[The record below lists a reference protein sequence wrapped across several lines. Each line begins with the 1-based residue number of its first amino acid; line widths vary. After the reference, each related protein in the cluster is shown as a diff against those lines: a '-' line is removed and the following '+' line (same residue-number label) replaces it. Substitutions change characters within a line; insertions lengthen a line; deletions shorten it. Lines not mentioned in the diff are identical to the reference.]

1 MRFIIITTA
10 CLVLFSCTDKF
21 AAYKE
26 VPDYITEASQLD
38 STYYEAYD
46 RTLELWPT
54 DYEELYIPTT
64 DGIAH
69 VLVSGPKNGEPM
81 VLLHGMN
88 ASSTMWYP
96 NIQALSENYRVF
108 AIDFLLEPGKSHVY
122 DKVENVEKVV
132 DWYEEV
138 LFALKVD
145 NFHLIGASRGGWL
158 AVNLAFSNQ
167 KRIKS
172 MILLSPAQTF
182 TWIRP
187 SKDLFKNIVKLFS
200 SKEKRIEQTLESMSA
215 DVTHIKDS
223 YIQQYKLGLETDSD
237 NEFILSMRPFSTKKL
252 QTLQMPVLVLIGDDD
267 IINEPKTV
275 KIANSLPR
283 GEGEIIS
290 NAGHFLSMDQAEV
303 VNKKMLEFLDK

>member
-1 MRFIIITTA
+1 MRYITILLV
-10 CLVLFSCTDKF
+10 CLTFFSCADQY
-21 AAYKE
+21 AEYKKI
-26 VPDYITEASQLD
+26 PDYITQASRLD

-46 RTLELWPT
+46 QTLELWKT

-69 VLVSGPKNGEPM
+69 VLVSGPKDGEPV

-96 NIQALSENYRVF
+96 NIQMLSENYRVF

-122 DKVENVEKVV
+122 DDIEKVDKV
-132 DWYEEV
+132 IDWYEEV
-138 LFALKVD
+138 LFALELD
-145 NFHLIGASRGGWL
+145 DFHLIGASRGGWL

-200 SKEKRIEQTLESMSA
+200 SKEKRINQTLRSMST

-223 YIQQYKLGLETDSD
+223 YIRQYKLGLETDTE
-237 NEFILSMRPFSTKKL
+237 NEFILSMRPFSTKEL
-252 QTLQMPVLVLIGDDD
+252 QSLQMPVLVLIGDDD
-267 IINEPKTV
+267 IINESKTI
-275 KIANSLPR
+275 KIANTLPK
-283 GEGEIIS
+283 GKGEIIN

-303 VNKKMLEFLDK
+303 VNKKILEFLDK